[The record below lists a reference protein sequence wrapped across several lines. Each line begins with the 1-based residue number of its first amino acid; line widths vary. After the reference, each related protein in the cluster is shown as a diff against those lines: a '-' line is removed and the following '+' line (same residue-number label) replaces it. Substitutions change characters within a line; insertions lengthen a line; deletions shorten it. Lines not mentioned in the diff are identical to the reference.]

1 MLYDTITLQSQLSI
15 IIMLLSG
22 LSFLCLVLFLA
33 AKKLM
38 ASLDLMTNR
47 MADRIGDMGIAI
59 GDLRN
64 AIGDLRDL
72 IEDRLPPQSA

>member
-1 MLYDTITLQSQLSI
+1 
-15 IIMLLSG
+15 
-22 LSFLCLVLFLA
+22 
-33 AKKLM
+33 M

-47 MADRIGDMGIAI
+47 MTDRIGDMGIAI

-72 IEDRLPPQSA
+72 IEDRLPPQSARSWEMDVTGQVIPNVAAAAAAAVSEATT